1 MSQSKVQK
9 LYCYVDESG
18 QDTKGDWFL
27 VAVIMLGVNIDKIKL
42 KLEKI
47 ERQSGKFTTKW
58 HRSKH
63 LQRTRYFDAIINL
76 KELKYSLYYS
86 IYKNTILFADLIALT
101 TVKAI
106 NSQNLQNCLVQIV
119 IDGLRKNQE
128 KQFSASIRKLGIKTA
143 KVKGARDESDPII
156 RLADALAGLLRD
168 YYEKKT
174 WTNKYVKQL
183 IKNKYV
189 HAT

>member
-27 VAVIMLGVNIDKIKL
+27 VAVIMLGVNRDKIKL